1 MKKKPAPAKKPAR
14 KPAPKKKPARK
25 PAPKKKPAPAPWIA
39 APTLA
44 GERLGAHVSSAGGI
58 NTAIDRAQ
66 ALKATAVQVFTQSP
80 RTWRQTNHDP
90 ATFERF
96 RERREETGIQG
107 VLCHALYLCNFA
119 APNDEVYEKSVA
131 ALRSTMEIAC
141 AIGADGVVLHVGS
154 HLGAGLDKGLERVV
168 PALEQTLELSNETT
182 WLLMENSA
190 GAGGTIGRSIDEL
203 ATIFERL
210 DRHPRLGICLDSCHL
225 YVSGVDV
232 TDPTALDA
240 CLDEVDSTIGLDRLR
255 ALHVNDSATPLGSN
269 RDRHANIGEGLLGE
283 KLGVFLGHPRLQRL
297 PAVLETAGPERRGP
311 DANEVRKAKEIR
323 ERALAAA

>member
-1 MKKKPAPAKKPAR
+1 MPVY
-14 KPAPKKKPARK
+14 
-25 PAPKKKPAPAPWIA
+25 I
-39 APTLA
+39 
-44 GERLGAHVSSAGGI
+44 GAHVSSSGGI
-58 NTAIDRAQ
+58 HTAIDRAE
-66 ALKATAVQVFTQSP
+66 AIGAESVQVFTQSP

-96 RERREETGIQG
+96 RERREEAGIQG

-131 ALRSTMEIAC
+131 ALRSTMEMAC

-168 PALEQTLELSNETT
+168 PALEQTLALSNDTT
-182 WLLMENSA
+182 WLLLENSA
-190 GAGGTIGRSIDEL
+190 GAGGTIGRSIGEL
-203 ATIFERL
+203 ATIFDHL
-210 DRHPRLGICLDSCHL
+210 DGHPRLGICLDSCHL

-232 TDPTALDA
+232 TDRAALDA
-240 CLDEVDSTIGLDRLR
+240 CLDEVDATIGLDRLR

-283 KLGVFLGHPRLQRL
+283 ELGVFLGHPRLQGL
-297 PAVLETAGPERRGP
+297 PAVLETAGPERKGP

-323 ERALAAA
+323 ERALAAT